1 MPVFFFSDIE
11 GSTRKWEQYKEGMS
25 KALII
30 HDEIIKRNIEIN
42 GGMVI
47 KHTGDGFFA
56 CFEQGKP
63 IKCAIDIQKEIASID
78 WGEIGELRVR
88 IALNAGYAE
97 KRKDDYFGPVINRTA
112 RILSAAWGGQIL
124 LTPEV
129 LNVCELPSD
138 AKLKDLGR
146 HMLKDL
152 GEPQLI
158 YCLLSPDLPLQE
170 FPPIRSLSAYIHN
183 LPVQTTPFL
192 GREKELLEIE
202 HLLQIPECRLL
213 TIIGPGGIGKS
224 RLALQAAADMIE
236 IFTQGVFLISLAP
249 LNSVQFLISAIAD
262 QIKFSF
268 YSRHDPKE
276 QLLNYL
282 SEKKLLLILD
292 NFEHII
298 EGASIITEILKNAP
312 QVKIIVTSREMLNL
326 QGEWLHQVQG
336 LEFPAGEKVDIG
348 DFSAVQLFLHS
359 ARRIKTDFTPSG
371 KEMGYIVRIC
381 QLVSGIPLGIEL
393 ASSWLRILSL
403 DEITKEIEKN
413 LDFLTSRM
421 RDLPE
426 RHHSMR
432 AVFEYSWNLLSAGEK
447 ELLARLSV
455 FPRKFSRAAAEKIAG
470 ATLPLLTSLI
480 DKSLLLRDSSGY
492 YEIIGVLRQY
502 AGEKLRTMQEVEQ
515 QTINLFYEFYA
526 DFVDSIKDGLYSA
539 QNVSIVNEV
548 KNELDNI
555 RTAWSGI
562 VEKGDEKLIE
572 KSLMG
577 IFLIYDS
584 NGWFKEGAESLQR
597 IIDRLG
603 KKEKRGKHSKIIEIP
618 LIGKIYNKQAKFL
631 CQLGFYEDAI
641 KLLNRSFEIARKYK
655 NKEDISAY
663 FNALGNV
670 LYMRSQFE
678 EARKVYNNWLETAKE
693 LNHEKEIAG
702 AYNNLGVISYVL
714 GEFDK
719 AKELFE
725 TSKIIAEKI
734 GYKKG
739 IAFANTNI
747 ALVLHATGNHQEA
760 KKIFL
765 EELNFDQE
773 FGDKIN
779 IANTLNNLGLVYKA
793 LNEIDDAKEV
803 FEQSL
808 KIRQEIGDRMG
819 ITISLNNLGDIAYI
833 QKRYEDAITLFS
845 EWKRISQS
853 LNDASGEMKSYMNM
867 GRVFI
872 AEKDY
877 ESAKKHLFKA
887 MQMILQNNYMEDL
900 NDIMY
905 LFADLLSATGN
916 ETLALKLIC
925 FVIAHETKDKN
936 LLNLANELLN
946 KLTGVLPAAEIAAAR
961 EEVKSATAEK
971 YIQEIA
977 TLFKEKITFRTAKRK
992 KK

>member
-1 MPVFFFSDIE
+1 M
-11 GSTRKWEQYKEGMS
+11 
-25 KALII
+25 
-30 HDEIIKRNIEIN
+30 
-42 GGMVI
+42 
-47 KHTGDGFFA
+47 
-56 CFEQGKP
+56 
-63 IKCAIDIQKEIASID
+63 
-78 WGEIGELRVR
+78 
-88 IALNAGYAE
+88 NAGYAE
-97 KRKDDYFGPVINRTA
+97 KRKDDYFSPVINRTA

-129 LNVCELPSD
+129 LNVCELPPD

-170 FPPIRSLSAYIHN
+170 FPAIRSLSAYIHN

-202 HLLQIPECRLL
+202 HLLQMPECRLL

-236 IFTQGVFLISLAP
+236 IFPQGVFLISLAP

-282 SEKKLLLILD
+282 SEKKILLILD

-326 QGEWLHQVQG
+326 QGEWLYQVQG
-336 LEFPAGEKVDIG
+336 LEFSAGEKVDVG

-359 ARRIKTDFTPSG
+359 ARRIRTDFTPSG
-371 KEMGYIVRIC
+371 KEMNYIVRIC

-403 DEITKEIEKN
+403 EEITKEIERN

-426 RHHSMR
+426 RHHSML
-432 AVFEYSWNLLSAGEK
+432 AVFEYSWNLLSTAEK
-447 ELLARLSV
+447 EILARLSV
-455 FPRKFSRAAAEKIAG
+455 FSRKFSRTAAEKIAG
-470 ATLPLLTSLI
+470 ATLSSLSSLV
-480 DKSLLLRDSSGY
+480 DKSLIQRDSLGY

-502 AGEKLRTMQEVEQ
+502 AGEKLRTMPEVEQ
-515 QTINLFYEFYA
+515 QTMNLFYEFYA
-526 DFVDSIKDGLYSA
+526 EFVDRIKEDFQSA
-539 QNVSIVNEV
+539 QDVSIVTEV

-572 KSLMG
+572 KSLNG
-577 IFLIYDS
+577 IFLIYDA
-584 NGWFKEGAESLQR
+584 NGWFKEGAESLQT

-603 KKEKRGKHSKIIEIP
+603 KKEKRVKHSKLIESP

-631 CQLGFYEDAI
+631 YQLGFYEDAI
-641 KLLNRSFEIARKYK
+641 KLLNRSFRIARKYI

-678 EARKVYNNWLETAKE
+678 EARKMYNNWLEIAKE
-693 LNHEKEIAG
+693 LNYEKQIAG

-725 TSKIIAEKI
+725 KSKMIAEKI

-739 IAFANTNI
+739 VAFANTNI

-779 IANTLNNLGLVYKA
+779 VANTLNNLGLVHKA
-793 LNEIDDAKEV
+793 PNEIDDAKEV

-833 QKRYEDAITLFS
+833 QKRYEDARALFS
-845 EWKRISQS
+845 EWQRISQR
-853 LNDASGEMKSYMNM
+853 LNDARSEMKSYMNM
-867 GRVFI
+867 GRVCI
-872 AEKDY
+872 ALKDY
-877 ESAKKHLFKA
+877 KSAKKYLFKA
-887 MQMILQNNYMEDL
+887 VQMILQNNYMEDL

-905 LFADLLSATGN
+905 LFANLLSVMGY

-925 FVIAHETKDKN
+925 FVLTHETKDKN

-946 KLTGVLPAAEIAAAR
+946 KLTGVLPATEISAVR
-961 EEVKSATAEK
+961 EEAKSVTPEK
-971 YIQEIA
+971 YIQDIA
-977 TLFKEKITFRTAKRK
+977 TLLKEKITFRIAMRK